1 MIRNRFENRAAAKQ
15 MAWMLATALLFAA
28 PATPARAFASDRPL
42 TLQVGG
48 GLRTFNSQL
57 GLRENASMGLRMG
70 LGVTD
75 RLSFALDY
83 VFSAPPRENTDII
96 AGVSAL
102 RGLARFDILSGNTRP
117 YVIAGV
123 GGVLFNFGDARD
135 YSTGTLTVGYGLSRR
150 LGSHNVISIEASA
163 DVYRAR
169 TEEFTLTGSLLS
181 SGPRSYQGLGTI
193 TAAVGFAL

>member
-1 MIRNRFENRAAAKQ
+1 MLAAA
-15 MAWMLATALLFAA
+15 LVFSGS
-28 PATPARAFASDRPL
+28 ATPARASATDRPL
-42 TLQVGG
+42 TLQAGG
-48 GLRTFNSQL
+48 GMRIFNSQL
-57 GLRENASMGLRMG
+57 GLRDNVSLGLRMG

-102 RGLARFDILSGNTRP
+102 RGLARFDFLTGSTRP

-135 YSTGTLTVGYGLSRR
+135 YSTGTLTVGYGLSRL
-150 LGSHNVISIEASA
+150 LGPHHVISVEATA
-163 DVYRAR
+163 DVYRNRVENFDVAGHLVSR
-169 TEEFTLTGSLLS
+169 
-181 SGPRSYQGLGTI
+181 GPRSYQGTGTI
-193 TAAVGFAL
+193 SANIGYRF